1 MILLRSYIGQELRQ
15 VRLSKEKT
23 LRDVAASACVS
34 LGYLSE
40 VERGLK
46 EASSEILLSLCDA
59 LEMSMSSLL
68 SDISSK
74 LLVTEIEQLLARS
87 DNFKKVGA
95 MA

>member
-46 EASSEILLSLCDA
+46 EASSEILSSLCDA

-87 DNFKKVGA
+87 DDFKKVGA